1 MQRKHSMNHLD
12 KTNEKIPN
20 SCNNKVVTLQNKCY
34 NDMSKSLTE
43 KELREV
49 LNSLEECPSKEY
61 LMNIWSHKVGVAKEG
76 LDNILKELKEL
87 IQKYLDNDIY
97 VDTNKYGANTF
108 LYDYTWKGILFNL
121 CGTVASEEVKYTKS
135 FLSLINDKH
144 TIDDILNFIYLFL
157 EYFQILKKQLHEKY
171 QMELLQ
177 KISII
182 LNENY

>member
-1 MQRKHSMNHLD
+1 MNHLD

-43 KELREV
+43 KKLREV

-61 LMNIWSHKVGVAKEG
+61 LMNIWSHTVGVAKEG

-97 VDTNKYGANTF
+97 VGVHED
-108 LYDYTWKGILFNL
+108 D
-121 CGTVASEEVKYTKS
+121 
-135 FLSLINDKH
+135 DK
-144 TIDDILNFIYLFL
+144 IYLYERMWN
-157 EYFQILKKQLHEKY
+157 EYISRFYETIINEEK
-171 QMELLQ
+171 
-177 KISII
+177 
-182 LNENY
+182 